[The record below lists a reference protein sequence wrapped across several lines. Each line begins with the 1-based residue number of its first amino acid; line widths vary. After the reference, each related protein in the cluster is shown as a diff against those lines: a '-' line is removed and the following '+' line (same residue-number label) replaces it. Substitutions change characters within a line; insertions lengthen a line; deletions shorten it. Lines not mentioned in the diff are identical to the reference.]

1 MLNLNRAMIIGNATR
16 DPEMKTTTT
25 GQVIAHLVIATNFTW
40 RDQAGNRQS
49 KVEYHR
55 VIAWRRLA
63 EIINQFVHKGS
74 KVYIEGRMQ
83 TRSWDDQMGNKRYL
97 TEVVAE
103 NLIILDSRQQ
113 AGAEAEPEVAAI
125 EDFNQPIVGD
135 AEQEIS
141 IEDIPF

>member
-1 MLNLNRAMIIGNATR
+1 MIIGNATR
-16 DPEMKTTTT
+16 DPEIKTTTT

-63 EIINQFVHKGS
+63 EIIKQFIHKGS

-83 TRSWDDQMGNKRYL
+83 TRSWEDQTGNKRYL
-97 TEVVAE
+97 TEVVAD

-113 AGAEAEPEVAAI
+113 AGPETDPENALA
-125 EDFNQPIVGD
+125 EDFVQPTADG
-135 AEQEIS
+135 EQEIS

>member
-25 GQVIAHLVIATNFTW
+25 GQAIAHLVVATNFTW

-63 EIINQFVHKGS
+63 EIIKQFVHKGS

-113 AGAEAEPEVAAI
+113 NGEIDNENENAPLD
-125 EDFNQPIVGD
+125 DFDQPKD

>member
-16 DPEMKTTTT
+16 DPEIKTIPS
-25 GQVIAHLVIATNFTW
+25 GQPVAHLVVATNFTW

-63 EIINQFVHKGS
+63 EIIKQFIHKGS
-74 KVYIEGRMQ
+74 KVYVEGRMQ
-83 TRSWDDQMGNKRYL
+83 TRSWDDQMGNKRYI
-97 TEVVAE
+97 TELVAE
-103 NLIILDSRQQ
+103 NLIILDSRQA
-113 AGAEAEPEVAAI
+113 AGNFDNEI
-125 EDFNQPIVGD
+125 ETTPTDDIASAPTTD
-135 AEQEIS
+135 EQEIS

>member
-16 DPEMKTTTT
+16 DPEIKTTTT
-25 GQVIAHLVIATNFTW
+25 GQVIAHLVVATNFTW

-63 EIINQFVHKGS
+63 EIIKQFVHKGS

-113 AGAEAEPEVAAI
+113 GVDGDGENDNAPI
-125 EDFNQPIVGD
+125 EDFDQPKTD
-135 AEQEIS
+135 TEQEIS

>member
-1 MLNLNRAMIIGNATR
+1 MIIGNATR
-16 DPEMKTTTT
+16 DPEIKTTTT

-63 EIINQFVHKGS
+63 EIIKQFIHKGS

-83 TRSWDDQMGNKRYL
+83 TRSWEDQTGNKRYL
-97 TEVVAE
+97 TEVVAD

-113 AGAEAEPEVAAI
+113 AGAETDPENGAA
-125 EDFNQPIVGD
+125 EDFVQPTADG
-135 AEQEIS
+135 EQEIS

>member
-16 DPEMKTTTT
+16 DPEIKTTTT
-25 GQVIAHLVIATNFTW
+25 GQAIAHLVVATNFTW

-63 EIINQFVHKGS
+63 EIIKQFVHKGS

-103 NLIILDSRQQ
+103 NLIILDGRQQ
-113 AGAEAEPEVAAI
+113 NGEMDGENEATPL
-125 EDFNQPIVGD
+125 EDFDQPKD